1 LIKPLRISILR
12 EFTRSISS
20 MTLKGYDLYKRLIY
34 SILDKNKNINKWR
47 KDFMAEIFVLFLSIK
62 GRINFYQLERYGQFS
77 EQRYRQQFEKPFDF
91 MELNKD
97 LAISYG
103 SGRFV
108 IAFDPSYISKSG
120 KHTPGLGRYWSGCA
134 QSSKWGLEISGIAA
148 IDVDNNFAFHLE
160 AVQTPGSKGDTNTD
174 GNLLDWY
181 GNVLYERKETLAKLS
196 TYIVADAYFAKKP
209 FVDKVLSMEM
219 QLVSRLRDDADLMYL
234 FSGEKTGKKGRPRK
248 HNGKIDW
255 ADLNQE
261 NFDVLNSDPQIT
273 VYSAI
278 VYSKSFK
285 RNIKIA
291 CEFTTSE
298 KGKVTHKIY
307 FSTDLQMDASDIIKY
322 YRSRFQIE
330 FLYRDG
336 KQHTG
341 LEHSQARSE
350 NKLHFHFNTALT
362 SINIARVCHW
372 INLPKKEREAFS
384 MADVKTLYHNML
396 LLERFIDVFAIN
408 PNKIKNQDIVKELI
422 YYGTIAA

>member
-1 LIKPLRISILR
+1 
-12 EFTRSISS
+12 
-20 MTLKGYDLYKRLIY
+20 M
-34 SILDKNKNINKWR
+34 LDKTANINKWR
-47 KDFMAEIFVLFLSIK
+47 KDFMIEVFMLFLSIK
-62 GRINFYQLERYGQFS
+62 GRINFFQLERYGQFI

-91 MELNKD
+91 MEFNKQ
-97 LAISYG
+97 LAISNG

-120 KHTPGLGRYWSGCA
+120 KLTPGLGRYWSGCA
-134 QSSKWGLEISGIAA
+134 QTSKWGLEISGIAVV
-148 IDVDNNFAFHLE
+148 DVDNNFAFHLE
-160 AVQTPGSKGDTNTD
+160 AIQTPGSKGNPNSDE
-174 GNLLDWY
+174 NLLDWY
-181 GNVLYERKETLAKLS
+181 GNVLFERKETLSQLS
-196 TYIVADAYFAKKP
+196 SYIVADAYFAKKP
-209 FVDKVLSMEM
+209 FVDTVLSMKM
-219 QLVSRLRDDADLMYL
+219 HLISRLRDDADLKYL
-234 FSGEKTGKKGRPRK
+234 FYGEKTGLKGRPRK
-248 HNGKIDW
+248 YDGKINW
-255 ADLNQE
+255 ANLNKDYFQITQV
-261 NFDVLNSDPQIT
+261 DTQIT

-298 KGKVTHKIY
+298 KGKVTRKIY
-307 FSTDLQMDASDIIKY
+307 FSTDLEMEAQDIIKY

-341 LEHSQARSE
+341 LENCQARSE

-372 INLPKKEREAFS
+372 LSLPKEKREAFS

-396 LLERFIDVFAIN
+396 LIERFIDVFAVN
-408 PNKIKNQDIVKELI
+408 PNKLKNQDIVNELI

>member
-1 LIKPLRISILR
+1 LVKPLRISILR

-20 MTLKGYDLYKRLIY
+20 MILKGYISYKHLIY
-34 SILDKNKNINKWR
+34 SMLDKTANINKWR
-47 KDFMAEIFVLFLSIK
+47 KDFMIEVFMLFLSIK
-62 GRINFYQLERYGQFS
+62 GRINFFQLERYGQFS

-91 MELNKD
+91 MEFNKQ
-97 LAISYG
+97 LAISNG

-120 KHTPGLGRYWSGCA
+120 KLTPGLGRYWSGCA
-134 QSSKWGLEISGIAA
+134 QTSKWGLEISGIAA
-148 IDVDNNFAFHLE
+148 VDVDNNFAFHLE
-160 AVQTPGSKGDTNTD
+160 AVQTPGSKGNPNSEE
-174 GNLLDWY
+174 NLLDWY
-181 GNVLYERKETLAKLS
+181 GNVLFERKDTLLQLS
-196 TYIVADAYFAKKP
+196 TYIVADAFFAKKP
-209 FVDKVLSMEM
+209 FVDKVLSIKMH
-219 QLVSRLRDDADLMYL
+219 LVSRLRDDADLKYL
-234 FSGEKTGKKGRPRK
+234 FYGERTGKKGRPRK
-248 HNGKIDW
+248 HDGKIDW
-255 ADLNQE
+255 TNLNQDY
-261 NFDVLNSDPQIT
+261 FQITEVDAQTT

-307 FSTDLQMDASDIIKY
+307 FSTDLEMEAADIIKY

-341 LEHSQARSE
+341 LEHSQARSK
-350 NKLHFHFNTALT
+350 NKLHFHFNASLT
-362 SINIARVCHW
+362 TINIARVCHW
-372 INLPKKEREAFS
+372 LSLPKEKREAFS

-396 LLERFIDVFAIN
+396 LIERFIDVFAVN
-408 PNKIKNQDIVKELI
+408 PNKLKNQDVVKELI

>member
-1 LIKPLRISILR
+1 LVKPLRISILR

-20 MTLKGYDLYKRLIY
+20 MTLKGYDLYKQLIY
-34 SILDKNKNINKWR
+34 SMLDKQKNINKWR

-91 MELNKD
+91 MELNSD
-97 LAISYG
+97 LAVSYG
-103 SGRFV
+103 SGRFA

-160 AVQTPGSKGDTNTD
+160 AVQTPGSKGNPDTD
-174 GNLLDWY
+174 ENLLDWY
-181 GNVLYERKETLAKLS
+181 GNVLYERKTTLAKLS
-196 TYIVADAYFAKKP
+196 CYIVADAYFAKKP

-219 QLVSRLRDDADLMYL
+219 QLVSRLRDDADLKYL

-248 HNGKIDW
+248 HDGKIDW

-261 NFDVLNSDPQIT
+261 YFEVLNSDSQVT

-291 CEFTTSE
+291 CEFTTSD

-307 FSTDLQMDASDIIKY
+307 FSTDLKMDASDIIKY

-408 PNKIKNQDIVKELI
+408 PNKLKNQDIVKELI

>member
-1 LIKPLRISILR
+1 MVKPLRISILR

-34 SILDKNKNINKWR
+34 NILDKNKNINKWR

-103 SGRFV
+103 SGRFA

-148 IDVDNNFAFHLE
+148 IDIDNHFAFHLE
-160 AVQTPGSKGDTNTD
+160 AVQTPGSKGDPNAD
-174 GNLLDWY
+174 ENLLDWY
-181 GNVLYERKETLAKLS
+181 GNVLYQRKETLAKLS

-219 QLVSRLRDDADLMYL
+219 QLVSRLRDDADLKYL

-248 HNGKIDW
+248 HDGKIDW

-261 NFDVLNSDPQIT
+261 YFEVLNSDPQVT

-285 RNIKIA
+285 RDIKIA

-384 MADVKTLYHNML
+384 MADIKTLYHNML

-408 PNKIKNQDIVKELI
+408 PNKVKNQDIVKELI

>member
-1 LIKPLRISILR
+1 MTKPLRISILR

-20 MTLKGYDLYKRLIY
+20 MILKGYISYKHLIY
-34 SILDKNKNINKWR
+34 SMLDKTANINKWR
-47 KDFMAEIFVLFLSIK
+47 KDFMIEVFMLFLSIK
-62 GRINFYQLERYGQFS
+62 GRINFFQLERYGQFS

-91 MELNKD
+91 MEFNKQ
-97 LAISYG
+97 LAISNG

-120 KHTPGLGRYWSGCA
+120 KLTPGLGRYWSGCA
-134 QSSKWGLEISGIAA
+134 QTSKWGLEISGIAA
-148 IDVDNNFAFHLE
+148 VDVDNNFAFHLE
-160 AVQTPGSKGDTNTD
+160 AVQTPGSKGDPNSEE
-174 GNLLDWY
+174 NLLDWY
-181 GNVLYERKETLAKLS
+181 GNVLFERKDTLLQLS
-196 TYIVADAYFAKKP
+196 TYIVADAFFAKKP
-209 FVDKVLSMEM
+209 FVDKVLSIKMH
-219 QLVSRLRDDADLMYL
+219 LVSRLRDDADLKYL
-234 FSGEKTGKKGRPRK
+234 FYGERTGKKGRPRK
-248 HNGKIDW
+248 HDGKIDW
-255 ADLNQE
+255 TNLNQDY
-261 NFDVLNSDPQIT
+261 FQITEVDAQTT

-307 FSTDLQMDASDIIKY
+307 FSTDLEMETSDIIRY

-341 LEHSQARSE
+341 LEHSQARSK
-350 NKLHFHFNTALT
+350 NKLHFHFNTSLT

-372 INLPKKEREAFS
+372 LSLPKEKREAFS

-396 LLERFIDVFAIN
+396 LVERFIDVFAVN
-408 PNKIKNQDIVKELI
+408 PNKLKNQDIVKELI

>member
-1 LIKPLRISILR
+1 MLENNTS
-12 EFTRSISS
+12 
-20 MTLKGYDLYKRLIY
+20 
-34 SILDKNKNINKWR
+34 INKWR
-47 KDFMAEIFVLFLSIK
+47 KDFMTEIFMLFLSIK
-62 GRINFYQLERYGQFS
+62 GRINFYQLERYGKYT

-91 MELNKD
+91 MELNKE

-120 KHTPGLGRYWSGCA
+120 KLTHGLGRYWSGCA

-148 IDVDNNFAFHLE
+148 VDVDNNFAFHLE
-160 AVQTPGSKGDTNTD
+160 AVQTPGSKGVPDTD
-174 GNLLDWY
+174 ENLLDWY
-181 GNVLYERKETLAKLS
+181 GSVLHERKDTLSKLS
-196 TYIVADAYFAKKP
+196 PYIVADAYFAKKP
-209 FVDKVLSMEM
+209 FADVVLSMDM
-219 QLVSRLRDDADLMYL
+219 HLVSRLRDDADLRYL
-234 FSGEKTGKKGRPRK
+234 FSGERSGKKGRPRK
-248 HNGKIDW
+248 HDGKIDW
-255 ADLNQE
+255 TALKQDY
-261 NFDVLNSDPQIT
+261 FGIIKVDPQT
-273 VYSAI
+273 TAYSAI
-278 VYSKSFK
+278 VYSKAFK

-291 CEFTTSE
+291 CVFTTSE

-307 FSTDLQMDASDIIKY
+307 FSTDLEMDASDIIKY

-372 INLPKKEREAFS
+372 LSLPKEKREAFS

-396 LLERFIDVFAIN
+396 LLQRFIDVFAIN
-408 PNKIKNQDIVKELI
+408 PNKTKNQDIVKELI

>member
-1 LIKPLRISILR
+1 
-12 EFTRSISS
+12 
-20 MTLKGYDLYKRLIY
+20 M
-34 SILDKNKNINKWR
+34 LDKTANINKWR
-47 KDFMAEIFVLFLSIK
+47 KDFMIEVFMLFLSIK
-62 GRINFYQLERYGQFS
+62 GRINFFQLERYGQFS

-91 MELNKD
+91 MEFNKQ
-97 LAISYG
+97 LAISNG

-120 KHTPGLGRYWSGCA
+120 KLTPGLGRYWSGCA
-134 QSSKWGLEISGIAA
+134 QTSKWGLEISGIAA
-148 IDVDNNFAFHLE
+148 VDVDNNFAFHLE
-160 AVQTPGSKGDTNTD
+160 AVQTPGSKGNPNSEE
-174 GNLLDWY
+174 NLLDWY
-181 GNVLYERKETLAKLS
+181 GNVLFERKDTLLQLS
-196 TYIVADAYFAKKP
+196 TYIVADAFFAKKP
-209 FVDKVLSMEM
+209 FVDKVLSIQMH
-219 QLVSRLRDDADLMYL
+219 LVSRLRDDADLKYL
-234 FSGEKTGKKGRPRK
+234 FYGERTGKKGRPRK
-248 HNGKIDW
+248 HDGKIDW
-255 ADLNQE
+255 TNLNQDY
-261 NFDVLNSDPQIT
+261 FQITEVDAQTT

-307 FSTDLQMDASDIIKY
+307 FTTDLEMEAPDIIKY

-341 LEHSQARSE
+341 LEHSQARST
-350 NKLHFHFNTALT
+350 NKLHFHFNTSLT

-372 INLPKKEREAFS
+372 LSLPKEKREAFS

-396 LLERFIDVFAIN
+396 LIERFI
-408 PNKIKNQDIVKELI
+408 
-422 YYGTIAA
+422 

>member
-1 LIKPLRISILR
+1 MVKPLRISILR

-20 MTLKGYDLYKRLIY
+20 MILKGYISHKQLIY
-34 SILDKNKNINKWR
+34 SMLDKTANINKWR
-47 KDFMAEIFVLFLSIK
+47 KDFMIEVFMLFLSIK
-62 GRINFYQLERYGQFS
+62 GRINFFQLERYGQFS

-91 MELNKD
+91 MEFNKQ
-97 LAISYG
+97 LAISNG

-120 KHTPGLGRYWSGCA
+120 KLTPGLGRYWSGCA
-134 QSSKWGLEISGIAA
+134 QTSKWGLEISGMAA
-148 IDVDNNFAFHLE
+148 VDVDNNFAFHLE
-160 AVQTPGSKGDTNTD
+160 AVQTPGSKGDPNSEE
-174 GNLLDWY
+174 NLLDWY
-181 GNVLYERKETLAKLS
+181 GNVLFERKDTLLQLS
-196 TYIVADAYFAKKP
+196 TYIVADAFFAKKP
-209 FVDKVLSMEM
+209 FVDKVLSIKMH
-219 QLVSRLRDDADLMYL
+219 LVSRLRDDADLKYL
-234 FSGEKTGKKGRPRK
+234 FYGERTGKKGRPRK
-248 HNGKIDW
+248 HDGKIEW
-255 ADLNQE
+255 TNLNQDY
-261 NFDVLNSDPQIT
+261 FQITEVDAQTT

-307 FSTDLQMDASDIIKY
+307 FSTDLEMETSDIIRY

-341 LEHSQARSE
+341 LEHSQARSK
-350 NKLHFHFNTALT
+350 NKLHFHFNASLT
-362 SINIARVCHW
+362 TINIARVCHW
-372 INLPKKEREAFS
+372 LSLPKEKREAFS

-396 LLERFIDVFAIN
+396 LIERFIDVFAVN
-408 PNKIKNQDIVKELI
+408 PNKLKNQDIVKELI

>member
-1 LIKPLRISILR
+1 
-12 EFTRSISS
+12 
-20 MTLKGYDLYKRLIY
+20 M
-34 SILDKNKNINKWR
+34 
-47 KDFMAEIFVLFLSIK
+47 
-62 GRINFYQLERYGQFS
+62 
-77 EQRYRQQFEKPFDF
+77 
-91 MELNKD
+91 
-97 LAISYG
+97 
-103 SGRFV
+103 
-108 IAFDPSYISKSG
+108 
-120 KHTPGLGRYWSGCA
+120 
-134 QSSKWGLEISGIAA
+134 
-148 IDVDNNFAFHLE
+148 
-160 AVQTPGSKGDTNTD
+160 
-174 GNLLDWY
+174 
-181 GNVLYERKETLAKLS
+181 
-196 TYIVADAYFAKKP
+196 
-209 FVDKVLSMEM
+209 
-219 QLVSRLRDDADLMYL
+219 
-234 FSGEKTGKKGRPRK
+234 
-248 HNGKIDW
+248 
-255 ADLNQE
+255 NQE

-362 SINIARVCHW
+362 SINIARICHW

-408 PNKIKNQDIVKELI
+408 PNKVKNQDIVKKLI
-422 YYGTIAA
+422 YLRHYCRLKLNALLTIST

>member
-1 LIKPLRISILR
+1 LVKPLIISILR
-12 EFTRSISS
+12 EFTRSISR
-20 MTLKGYDLYKRLIY
+20 MILKGYISYKQLIY
-34 SILDKNKNINKWR
+34 SMLDKMANINKWR
-47 KDFMAEIFVLFLSIK
+47 KDFMIEVFMLFLSIK
-62 GRINFYQLERYGQFS
+62 GRINFFQLERYGQFC

-91 MELNKD
+91 MEFNKQ
-97 LAISYG
+97 LAISNG

-120 KHTPGLGRYWSGCA
+120 KLTPGVGRYWSGCA
-134 QSSKWGLEISGIAA
+134 QGSKWGLEISGIAA

-160 AVQTPGSKGDTNTD
+160 AVQTPGSKGDPNSD
-174 GNLLDWY
+174 ENLLDWY
-181 GNVLYERKETLAKLS
+181 GNVLFERKETLAKLS
-196 TYIVADAYFAKKP
+196 SYIVADAFFAKKP
-209 FVDKVLSMEM
+209 FVDRVLAIEM
-219 QLVSRLRDDADLMYL
+219 HLISRLRDDADLKYL
-234 FSGEKTGKKGRPRK
+234 FYGEKTGKKGRPRK
-248 HNGKIDW
+248 HDGKINW
-255 ADLNQE
+255 ANLNQDYF
-261 NFDVLNSDPQIT
+261 NVIQIDELTT
-273 VYSAI
+273 VYCAI

-307 FSTDLQMDASDIIKY
+307 FTTDLEMEAPDIIKY

-341 LEHSQARSE
+341 LEHSQARST
-350 NKLHFHFNTALT
+350 NKLHFHFNTSLT
-362 SINIARVCHW
+362 SINIERVCHW
-372 INLPKKEREAFS
+372 LSLPKEKREAFS

-396 LLERFIDVFAIN
+396 LLERFIDVFAVK
-408 PNKIKNQDIVKELI
+408 PNKLKNQDIVKELI

>member
-1 LIKPLRISILR
+1 LVKPLRISILR

-20 MTLKGYDLYKRLIY
+20 MILKGYISYKQLIY
-34 SILDKNKNINKWR
+34 SMLDKTVNINKWR
-47 KDFMAEIFVLFLSIK
+47 KDFMIEVFMLFLSIK
-62 GRINFYQLERYGQFS
+62 GRINFFQLERYGQFS

-91 MELNKD
+91 MEFNKQ
-97 LAISYG
+97 LAISNG

-120 KHTPGLGRYWSGCA
+120 KLTPGLGRYWSGCA
-134 QSSKWGLEISGIAA
+134 QTSKWGLEISGIAA
-148 IDVDNNFAFHLE
+148 VDVDNNFAFHLE
-160 AVQTPGSKGDTNTD
+160 AVQTPGSKGDPNSDET
-174 GNLLDWY
+174 LLDWY
-181 GNVLYERKETLAKLS
+181 GNVLFERKDTLLQLS
-196 TYIVADAYFAKKP
+196 TYIVADAFFAKKP
-209 FVDKVLSMEM
+209 FVDKVLSIQMH
-219 QLVSRLRDDADLMYL
+219 LVSRLRDDADLKYL
-234 FSGEKTGKKGRPRK
+234 FYGERTGKKGRPRK
-248 HNGKIDW
+248 HDGKIDW
-255 ADLNQE
+255 TNLNQDY
-261 NFDVLNSDPQIT
+261 FQITEVDAQTT

-291 CEFTTSE
+291 CEFNTSD

-307 FSTDLQMDASDIIKY
+307 FSTDLEMEASDIIMY

-341 LEHSQARSE
+341 LEHSQARSK
-350 NKLHFHFNTALT
+350 NKLHFHFNASLT

-372 INLPKKEREAFS
+372 LSLPKEKREAFS

-396 LLERFIDVFAIN
+396 LIERFIDVFAVN
-408 PNKIKNQDIVKELI
+408 PNKLKNQDIVKELI

>member
-1 LIKPLRISILR
+1 
-12 EFTRSISS
+12 
-20 MTLKGYDLYKRLIY
+20 M
-34 SILDKNKNINKWR
+34 LDKTANINKWR
-47 KDFMAEIFVLFLSIK
+47 KDFMIEVFMLFLSIK
-62 GRINFYQLERYGQFS
+62 GRINFFQLERYGQFS

-91 MELNKD
+91 MEFNKQ
-97 LAISYG
+97 LAISNG

-120 KHTPGLGRYWSGCA
+120 KLTPGLGRYWSGCA
-134 QSSKWGLEISGIAA
+134 QTSKWGLEISGIAA
-148 IDVDNNFAFHLE
+148 VDVDNNFAFHLE
-160 AVQTPGSKGDTNTD
+160 AVQTPGSKGNPNSEE
-174 GNLLDWY
+174 NLLDWY
-181 GNVLYERKETLAKLS
+181 GNVLFERKDTLLQLS
-196 TYIVADAYFAKKP
+196 TYIVADAFFAKKP
-209 FVDKVLSMEM
+209 FVDKVLSIKMH
-219 QLVSRLRDDADLMYL
+219 LVSRLRDDADLKYL
-234 FSGEKTGKKGRPRK
+234 FYGERTGKKGRPRK
-248 HNGKIDW
+248 HDGKIDW
-255 ADLNQE
+255 TNLNQDY
-261 NFDVLNSDPQIT
+261 FQITEVDAQTT

-307 FSTDLQMDASDIIKY
+307 FSTDLEMEAADIIKY

-341 LEHSQARSE
+341 LEHSQARSK
-350 NKLHFHFNTALT
+350 NKLHFHFNASLT
-362 SINIARVCHW
+362 TINIARVCHW
-372 INLPKKEREAFS
+372 LSLPKEKREAFS

-396 LLERFIDVFAIN
+396 LIERFIDVFAVN
-408 PNKIKNQDIVKELI
+408 PNKLKNQDVVKELI

>member
-1 LIKPLRISILR
+1 
-12 EFTRSISS
+12 
-20 MTLKGYDLYKRLIY
+20 M
-34 SILDKNKNINKWR
+34 LDKTANINKWR
-47 KDFMAEIFVLFLSIK
+47 KDFMTEVFMLFLSIK
-62 GRINFYQLERYGQFS
+62 GRINFFQLERYGQFS

-91 MELNKD
+91 MEFNKQ
-97 LAISYG
+97 LAISNG

-120 KHTPGLGRYWSGCA
+120 KLTPGLGRYWSGCA
-134 QSSKWGLEISGIAA
+134 QTSKWGLEISGIAA
-148 IDVDNNFAFHLE
+148 VDVDNNFAFHLE
-160 AVQTPGSKGDTNTD
+160 AVQTPGSKGNPNSEE
-174 GNLLDWY
+174 NLLDWY
-181 GNVLYERKETLAKLS
+181 GNVLFERKDTLLQLS
-196 TYIVADAYFAKKP
+196 TYVVADAFFARKP
-209 FVDKVLSMEM
+209 FVDKVLSIHMH
-219 QLVSRLRDDADLMYL
+219 LVSRLRDDADLKYL
-234 FSGEKTGKKGRPRK
+234 FYGEKTGKKGRPRK
-248 HNGKIDW
+248 HDGKIDW
-255 ADLNQE
+255 ANLNHDY
-261 NFDVLNSDPQIT
+261 FQITEVDAQTT

-307 FSTDLQMDASDIIKY
+307 FSTDLETEASDIIRY

-341 LEHSQARSE
+341 LEHSQARSK
-350 NKLHFHFNTALT
+350 NKLHFHFNASLT

-372 INLPKKEREAFS
+372 LSLPKEKREAFS
-384 MADVKTLYHNML
+384 MADMKTLYHNML
-396 LLERFIDVFAIN
+396 LIERFIDVFAVN
-408 PNKIKNQDIVKELI
+408 PNKLKNQDIVKELI

>member
-1 LIKPLRISILR
+1 LVIPLRISTLR

-20 MTLKGYDLYKRLIY
+20 MILKGYIFYKQLIY
-34 SILDKNKNINKWR
+34 SMLDKTANINKWR
-47 KDFMAEIFVLFLSIK
+47 KDFMIEVFMLFLSIK
-62 GRINFYQLERYGQFS
+62 GRINFFQLERYGQFS

-91 MELNKD
+91 MEFNKQ
-97 LAISYG
+97 LAISNG

-120 KHTPGLGRYWSGCA
+120 KLTPGLGRYWSGCA
-134 QSSKWGLEISGIAA
+134 QTSKWGLEISGIAA
-148 IDVDNNFAFHLE
+148 VDVDNNFAFHLE
-160 AVQTPGSKGDTNTD
+160 AVQTPGSKGDPNSEE
-174 GNLLDWY
+174 NLLDWY
-181 GNVLYERKETLAKLS
+181 GNVLFERKDTLLQLS
-196 TYIVADAYFAKKP
+196 TYIVADAFFAKKP
-209 FVDKVLSMEM
+209 FVDKVLSIKMH
-219 QLVSRLRDDADLMYL
+219 LVSRLRDDADLKYL
-234 FSGEKTGKKGRPRK
+234 FYGERTGKKGRPRK
-248 HNGKIDW
+248 HDGKIDW
-255 ADLNQE
+255 TNLNQDY
-261 NFDVLNSDPQIT
+261 FQITEVDAQTT

-307 FSTDLQMDASDIIKY
+307 FSTDLEMETSDIIRY

-341 LEHSQARSE
+341 LEHSQARSK
-350 NKLHFHFNTALT
+350 NKLHFHFNASLT
-362 SINIARVCHW
+362 TINIARVCHW
-372 INLPKKEREAFS
+372 LSLPKEKREAFS

-396 LLERFIDVFAIN
+396 LIERFIDVFAVN
-408 PNKIKNQDIVKELI
+408 PNKLKNQDIVKELI

>member
-1 LIKPLRISILR
+1 MVKPLRISILR

-20 MTLKGYDLYKRLIY
+20 MTLKGYDLYKQLIY
-34 SILDKNKNINKWR
+34 SVLDNNKNLNKWR
-47 KDFMAEIFVLFLSIK
+47 KNFMAEIFVLFLSIK
-62 GRINFYQLERYGQFS
+62 GRINFFQLERYGQFT

-91 MELNKD
+91 MELNTE

-103 SGRFV
+103 SGRFA

-120 KHTPGLGRYWSGCA
+120 KLTPGIGRYWSGCA
-134 QSSKWGLEISGIAA
+134 QTSKWGLEISGIAA

-160 AVQTPGSKGDTNTD
+160 AVQTPGSKGDPNSD
-174 GNLLDWY
+174 ENLLDWY
-181 GNVLYERKETLAKLS
+181 GNVLFERKDTLAKLS
-196 TYIVADAYFAKKP
+196 LYIVADAYFSKKP
-209 FVDKVLSMEM
+209 FVDKVLSMDM
-219 QLVSRLRDDADLMYL
+219 QLVSRLRDDADLKYL
-234 FSGEKTGKKGRPRK
+234 FQGEKTGKKGRPRK
-248 HNGKIDW
+248 HDGKIDW
-255 ADLNQE
+255 INLNQE
-261 NFDVLNSDPQIT
+261 YFEIIKVDGQRTI
-273 VYSAI
+273 YSAI

-291 CEFTTSE
+291 CEFTISE
-298 KGKVTHKIY
+298 KEKVSHKIY
-307 FSTDLQMDASDIIKY
+307 FSTDLKMEASDIIKY

-372 INLPKKEREAFS
+372 LSLPKEQREAFS

-408 PNKIKNQDIVKELI
+408 PNKLKNQDIVKELI

>member
-1 LIKPLRISILR
+1 
-12 EFTRSISS
+12 
-20 MTLKGYDLYKRLIY
+20 
-34 SILDKNKNINKWR
+34 
-47 KDFMAEIFVLFLSIK
+47 
-62 GRINFYQLERYGQFS
+62 
-77 EQRYRQQFEKPFDF
+77 

-97 LAISYG
+97 LAIFYG
-103 SGRFV
+103 SGRFA

-160 AVQTPGSKGDTNTD
+160 AVQTPGGKGDPNTD
-174 GNLLDWY
+174 ENLLDWY
-181 GNVLYERKETLAKLS
+181 GNVLCQRKVALAKLS
-196 TYIVADAYFAKKP
+196 CYIVADAYFAKKP
-209 FVDKVLSMEM
+209 FVDNVLSMDM
-219 QLVSRLRDDADLMYL
+219 QLVSRLRDDADLKYL
-234 FSGEKTGKKGRPRK
+234 FHGQRTGMKGRPRK
-248 HNGKIDW
+248 HDGKIDW
-255 ADLNQE
+255 AGLNQDY
-261 NFDVLNSDPQIT
+261 FQVSSPDAQTTL
-273 VYSAI
+273 YSAI

-291 CEFTTSE
+291 CESVTSE

-307 FSTDLQMDASDIIKY
+307 FSTDLDMDAADIIKY

-341 LEHSQARSE
+341 LEHSQARSG

-384 MADVKTLYHNML
+384 MANVKTLYHNML

-408 PNKIKNQDIVKELI
+408 PNKLKNQDIVKELI

>member
-1 LIKPLRISILR
+1 
-12 EFTRSISS
+12 
-20 MTLKGYDLYKRLIY
+20 MT
-34 SILDKNKNINKWR
+34 
-47 KDFMAEIFVLFLSIK
+47 EIFMLFLSIK
-62 GRINFYQLERYGQFS
+62 GRINFYQLERYGKYT

-91 MELNKD
+91 MGLNKE

-103 SGRFV
+103 SGRFA

-120 KHTPGLGRYWSGCA
+120 KLTPGLGRYWSGCA

-148 IDVDNNFAFHLE
+148 VDVDNNFAFHLE
-160 AVQTPGSKGDTNTD
+160 AVQTPGSKGDPGTD
-174 GNLLDWY
+174 ENLLDWY
-181 GNVLYERKETLAKLS
+181 GNVLYERKEALTKLS
-196 TYIVADAYFAKKP
+196 PYIVADAYFAKKP
-209 FVDKVLSMEM
+209 FVDKVLSMDM
-219 QLVSRLRDDADLMYL
+219 HLVSRLRDDADLKYL
-234 FSGEKTGKKGRPRK
+234 FCGEKTGKKGRPRK
-248 HNGKIDW
+248 HDGKIDW
-255 ADLNQE
+255 AGLKQDYFE
-261 NFDVLNSDPQIT
+261 IIKIDPQTT

-278 VYSKSFK
+278 VYSKAFK
-285 RNIKIA
+285 RDIKIA
-291 CEFTTSE
+291 CGFTTSE
-298 KGKVTHKIY
+298 KGKATHNIY
-307 FSTDLQMDASDIIKY
+307 FSTDLEMDASDIIKY

-372 INLPKKEREAFS
+372 LNLPKEKRDAFS

-396 LLERFIDVFAIN
+396 LLQRFIDVFAIN
-408 PNKIKNQDIVKELI
+408 PNKTKNQDIVKELI

>member
-1 LIKPLRISILR
+1 MI
-12 EFTRSISS
+12 EV
-20 MTLKGYDLYKRLIY
+20 
-34 SILDKNKNINKWR
+34 
-47 KDFMAEIFVLFLSIK
+47 FMLFLSIK
-62 GRINFYQLERYGQFS
+62 GRINFFQLERYGQFI

-91 MELNKD
+91 MEFNKQ
-97 LAISYG
+97 LAISNG

-120 KHTPGLGRYWSGCA
+120 KLTPGLGRYWSGCA
-134 QSSKWGLEISGIAA
+134 QASKWGLEISGIAA
-148 IDVDNNFAFHLE
+148 VDVDNNFAFHLE
-160 AVQTPGSKGDTNTD
+160 AVQTPGSKGDPNLD
-174 GNLLDWY
+174 EENLLDWY
-181 GNVLYERKETLAKLS
+181 GNVLFERKDTLLQLS
-196 TYIVADAYFAKKP
+196 TYVVADAFFAKKP
-209 FVDKVLSMEM
+209 FVDKVLSIHMH
-219 QLVSRLRDDADLMYL
+219 LVSRLRDDADLKYL
-234 FSGEKTGKKGRPRK
+234 FYGEKSGKKGRPRK
-248 HNGKIDW
+248 HDGKIDW
-255 ADLNQE
+255 ANLNQDY
-261 NFDVLNSDPQIT
+261 FQIT
-273 VYSAI
+273 EVDAQTKVYSAI

-307 FSTDLQMDASDIIKY
+307 FSTDLEMEAADIIKY

-341 LEHSQARSE
+341 LEHSQARSK
-350 NKLHFHFNTALT
+350 NKLNFHFNASLT

-372 INLPKKEREAFS
+372 LSLPKEEREAFS

-396 LLERFIDVFAIN
+396 LIERFIDVFAVN
-408 PNKIKNQDIVKELI
+408 PNKLKNQDIVKELI